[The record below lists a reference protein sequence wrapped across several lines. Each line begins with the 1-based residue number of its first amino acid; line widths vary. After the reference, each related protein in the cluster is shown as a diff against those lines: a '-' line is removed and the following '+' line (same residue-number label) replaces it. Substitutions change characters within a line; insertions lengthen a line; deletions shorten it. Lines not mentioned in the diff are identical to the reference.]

1 MNRIITSLLAVLCA
15 QWGASE
21 VYAQA
26 PDPEAQLILDI
37 TTVPVGMGALFV
49 PALTTQSGS
58 FTVTRDGGRVA
69 LGDIGR
75 RVVLPPG
82 RYDIAL
88 NTGEPAVRPQTTVD
102 VREGETSVVEPFFSA
117 FRLESVDAGSN
128 KRLSTSWQL
137 HQDGTNIYSG
147 STDNASKGSYVR
159 LKPGNFTLDL
169 ENQDAKIALKSL
181 PGEVIEYRVALADG
195 RFQSADFARE
205 PLEFKEK
212 WWRLRWTIGADV
224 SFNSSRNQISNFN
237 GEYMQLGVF
246 TDAELGIDVDNHLAI
261 LDFGIDEAW
270 VGLSSQY
277 GASIPN
283 RKLVDEARASLMYNY
298 RLGGIVGPYAHAG
311 VRTSIFATQFYA
323 EENTTVQREGQED
336 TTVPAGEEMKLIEG
350 LSPTYFDQGGGLQL
364 TIVDNEVID
373 LGLRAGVGLR
383 QHRFDGGEYVEQFA
397 ARTLRLISLE
407 DENLQGLEGAAMIG
421 LRLAHSF
428 RIKAD
433 FDLFVPDGQVIDGQD
448 FEPIWR
454 LTGLAEV
461 SVNTFL
467 SVVYRASFAQPTLQ
481 TPRSDFHG
489 LSLRVQHTL
498 F

>member
-1 MNRIITSLLAVLCA
+1 MVCA
-15 QWGASE
+15 HWVSNAS
-21 VYAQA
+21 AQA
-26 PDPEAQLILDI
+26 PDPQAQLLLDI
-37 TTVPVGMGALFV
+37 TTVPVGMGAIFV
-49 PALTTQSGS
+49 PALTSQSGT

-88 NTGEPAVRPQTTVD
+88 NTAGNDARPQSTAMVEEGTTTVVD
-102 VREGETSVVEPFFSA
+102 PFYAA
-117 FRLESVDAGSN
+117 FRLESVDAGSG

-137 HQDGTNIYSG
+137 FQDGNKVHSG
-147 STDNASKGSYVR
+147 STDNSSQGRYVF
-159 LKPGNFTLDL
+159 LKPGEFVLDL
-169 ENQDAKIALKSL
+169 ESQDAEIALRSS
-181 PGEVIEYRVALADG
+181 PGEVIEYRVTLMDG

-205 PLEFKEK
+205 PIDVYEK
-212 WWRLRWTIGADV
+212 WWRLRWTVGADV
-224 SFNSSRNQISNFN
+224 AFNSSRNQISNFN

-283 RKLVDEARASLMYNY
+283 RKLVDEARASILYNY
-298 RLGGIVGPYAHAG
+298 RLGGIVGPYAQAG
-311 VRTSIFATQFYA
+311 VRTSLFATQFYA
-323 EENTTVQREGQED
+323 EEDTTVQRAGQED
-336 TTVPAGEEMKLIEG
+336 TTVPAGEEITLIDG
-350 LSPTYFDQGGGLQL
+350 FSPTYFNQGAGLQF
-364 TIVDNEVID
+364 TIVDNEIID
-373 LGLRAGVGLR
+373 MGLRAGVGMR
-383 QHRFDGGEYVEQFA
+383 QHRFDGGEYVDQFA
-397 ARTLRLISLE
+397 TRTLRLIQLE
-407 DENLQGLEGAAMIG
+407 DEDLRGLEGSAMVG

-433 FDLFVPDGQVIDGQD
+433 FDLFVPDGQVIDGED
-448 FEPIWR
+448 FEPIYR

-461 SVNTFL
+461 SVNAFL

-489 LSLRVQHTL
+489 LSLRIQHTL